1 MTEPK
6 GLRQQGSTLCVCGT
20 SYKNNAVPPICTT
33 EGCGY
38 ELGKHKHSKKNSQN
52 PNLTSIITTSV
63 NLNRACRVGC
73 IYLSRVKKQESAK
86 KLHLT
91 QLFLRLDTG
100 EKKWTMGTISK
111 IASKIAQTPL

>member
-38 ELGKHKHSKKNSQN
+38 ELGKHKHTKKKSKPQPIK
-52 PNLTSIITTSV
+52 TTSV
-63 NLNRACRVGC
+63 KLTDLVERV
-73 IYLSRVKKQESAK
+73 V
-86 KLHLT
+86 
-91 QLFLRLDTG
+91 F
-100 EKKWTMGTISK
+100 M
-111 IASKIAQTPL
+111 